1 MLLDVVPAVADVVS
15 EDTEIMQG
23 HDTHKQNNVV
33 SLFNAREKSANE
45 ETAVVKVDEVVA
57 KEAEFE
63 DVMTKN
69 ARNKERLAKERAN
82 ANKSVLKS
90 YRIKH

>member
-1 MLLDVVPAVADVVS
+1 
-15 EDTEIMQG
+15 MQG
-23 HDTHKQNNVV
+23 HDTDKQSNVV
-33 SLFNAREKSANE
+33 SLFTVRDKSAAKAADQADTGMASKTP
-45 ETAVVKVDEVVA
+45 ETPAFD
-57 KEAEFE
+57 

-69 ARNKERLAKERAN
+69 ARNQERMAKERAN

>member
-1 MLLDVVPAVADVVS
+1 
-15 EDTEIMQG
+15 MQG
-23 HDTHKQNNVV
+23 HDTDKQSNVV
-33 SLFNAREKSANE
+33 SLFTAREKPAVKSSADATSEVE
-45 ETAVVKVDEVVA
+45 EKAAESA
-57 KEAEFE
+57 KFE

-69 ARNKERLAKERAN
+69 ARNQERLAKERAN

>member
-1 MLLDVVPAVADVVS
+1 
-15 EDTEIMQG
+15 MQG
-23 HDTHKQNNVV
+23 HDTDKQSNVV
-33 SLFNAREKSANE
+33 SLFAAREKPAVKSSADD
-45 ETAVVKVDEVVA
+45 TS
-57 KEAEFE
+57 EAEEKAAESAKFE

-69 ARNKERLAKERAN
+69 ARNQERLAKERAN

>member
-1 MLLDVVPAVADVVS
+1 
-15 EDTEIMQG
+15 MQG
-23 HDTHKQNNVV
+23 HDTHKQSNVV
-33 SLFNAREKSANE
+33 SLFNARDKAANE
-45 ETAVVKVDEVVA
+45 ETAVEKADEIVVKD
-57 KEAEFE
+57 AEFE
-63 DVMTKN
+63 DIMTKN

>member
-1 MLLDVVPAVADVVS
+1 
-15 EDTEIMQG
+15 MQG
-23 HDTHKQNNVV
+23 HDTDKQNNVV
-33 SLFNAREKSANE
+33 SLFAARERPAVKSSDDATS
-45 ETAVVKVDEVVA
+45 ETEQKAAEAA
-57 KEAEFE
+57 KFE

-69 ARNKERLAKERAN
+69 ARNQERLAKERAN

>member
-1 MLLDVVPAVADVVS
+1 
-15 EDTEIMQG
+15 MQG
-23 HDTHKQNNVV
+23 HDTDKQSNVV
-33 SLFNAREKSANE
+33 SLFTVRDKSAAKAVDQADAEMASNTP
-45 ETAVVKVDEVVA
+45 ETPAFD
-57 KEAEFE
+57 

-69 ARNKERLAKERAN
+69 ARNQERMAKERAN

>member
-1 MLLDVVPAVADVVS
+1 MSLDGVPAVADVVP

-23 HDTHKQNNVV
+23 HDTHKQSNVV
-33 SLFNAREKSANE
+33 SLFNARDKAANE
-45 ETAVVKVDEVVA
+45 ETAVEKADEIVVKD
-57 KEAEFE
+57 AEFE
-63 DVMTKN
+63 DIMTKN

>member
-1 MLLDVVPAVADVVS
+1 
-15 EDTEIMQG
+15 
-23 HDTHKQNNVV
+23 
-33 SLFNAREKSANE
+33 
-45 ETAVVKVDEVVA
+45 VKADEVVA

>member
-1 MLLDVVPAVADVVS
+1 
-15 EDTEIMQG
+15 MQG
-23 HDTHKQNNVV
+23 HDTDKQSNVV
-33 SLFNAREKSANE
+33 SLFTGREKPAVKSGAE
-45 ETAVVKVDEVVA
+45 SDLEAAQKAVETPDL
-57 KEAEFE
+57 E

-69 ARNKERLAKERAN
+69 ARNQERMAKERAN